1 MRAIAAA
8 ARLGGDAEQAIRE
21 PLLAEAAHA
30 WALAQRHGL
39 PLADVLDAVVQDL
52 DQRARFARQVQARMA
67 GPRASATVLACLPA
81 VGIGLGQAMGA
92 NPLRI
97 LAMTAAGQ
105 VLLVLGVALV
115 CAGVLWSARLTQQA
129 VLP

>member
-1 MRAIAAA
+1 
-8 ARLGGDAEQAIRE
+8 
-21 PLLAEAAHA
+21 
-30 WALAQRHGL
+30 
-39 PLADVLDAVVQDL
+39 
-52 DQRARFARQVQARMA
+52 
-67 GPRASATVLACLPA
+67 
-81 VGIGLGQAMGA
+81 MGA